1 MSALLQLLHHGR
13 HARLVPFLAV
23 RAGDGGL
30 VGDELVELP
39 ADRGRV
45 IVAGDFAVDLFEFD
59 GAVVMLVGG
68 RGGGGGGGGIGL
80 DVLFVGRVIAFVFG
94 FGGGLGVGICPL
106 GGGGGTAGATGC
118 FRHFGGE

>member
-1 MSALLQLLHHGR
+1 MSALLQLLHLGR

-23 RAGDGGL
+23 RAGDGAL
-30 VGDELVELP
+30 VGDELVELA

-68 RGGGGGGGGIGL
+68 RGGGGGGIGV
-80 DVLFVGRVIAFVFG
+80 DVLLVGRVIAFVFG
-94 FGGGLGVGICPL
+94 FGGGLGVGICPV